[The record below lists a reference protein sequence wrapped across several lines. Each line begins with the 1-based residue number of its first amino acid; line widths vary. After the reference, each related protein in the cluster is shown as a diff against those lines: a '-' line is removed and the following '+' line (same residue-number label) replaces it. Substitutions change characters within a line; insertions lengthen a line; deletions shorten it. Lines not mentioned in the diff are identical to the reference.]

1 MSLNRSGSP
10 QMPRSMEGHGSR
22 MTRKPPCPSGT
33 ELPFSSTT
41 SSAMPGSG
49 TCAEPGLVAVT
60 PGSGAIIWA
69 PVSVCH
75 PVSTIGAGFC
85 LPPLPPMTSRYHIQ
99 VSGLMG
105 SPAEPR
111 TRMEERSYLSGMSP
125 PHVMNVRGGG
135 GVRMETLYFSTFSH
149 QRHWRG
155 ECGVP
160 SYMAWVAPLMS
171 GA

>member
-41 SSAMPGSG
+41 SSAMPGSGTCAEPGLVAVTPGSG

-149 QRHWRG
+149 QRH
-155 ECGVP
+155 
-160 SYMAWVAPLMS
+160 
-171 GA
+171 